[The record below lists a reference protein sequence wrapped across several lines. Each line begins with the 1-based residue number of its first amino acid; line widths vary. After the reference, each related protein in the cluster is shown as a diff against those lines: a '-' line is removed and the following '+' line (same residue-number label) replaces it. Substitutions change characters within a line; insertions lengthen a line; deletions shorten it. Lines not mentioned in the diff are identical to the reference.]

1 MFSNKTLYI
10 PDYVV
15 YEDIPTI
22 IKYFDYY
29 NIAKVKRVDVFK
41 HLEPEYYVE
50 DVSNYGYAYI
60 EIEEYYDNQGARNFY
75 NRIENNKGII
85 VYNDPYFWEV
95 KFKYYTCVRV
105 PECEV
110 PDCECEVPE
119 CEVPD
124 CECEVP
130 ECEVPDC
137 EVPECEVPEC
147 ESLNNDY
154 VYEEESYSDEFS
166 YNNYEQNF
174 NRFKKKQSAKKQK
187 LNEELLEIKKSIQH
201 IDDKQTK
208 LLKLLISNNNV
219 KNKKQNNNYKNKE
232 FKNSWLRRLRH
243 QSL

>member
-29 NIAKVKRVDVFK
+29 KIAKVKRVDVFK

-95 KFKYYTCVRV
+95 KFKYYTCLRV
-105 PECEV
+105 PECE
-110 PDCECEVPE
+110 
-119 CEVPD
+119 
-124 CECEVP
+124 
-130 ECEVPDC
+130 C

-232 FKNSWLRRLRH
+232 FKNNWSRRLRH

>member
-29 NIAKVKRVDVFK
+29 KIAKVKRVDVFK

-95 KFKYYTCVRV
+95 KFKYYTCLRV
-105 PECEV
+105 PE
-110 PDCECEVPE
+110 CECEVPE
-119 CEVPD
+119 CEVP
-124 CECEVP
+124 ECEVP
-130 ECEVPDC
+130 ECEC

-232 FKNSWLRRLRH
+232 FKNNWSRRLRH

>member
-29 NIAKVKRVDVFK
+29 KIAKVKRVDVFK

-105 PECEV
+105 PECE
-110 PDCECEVPE
+110 
-119 CEVPD
+119 
-124 CECEVP
+124 
-130 ECEVPDC
+130 C

-232 FKNSWLRRLRH
+232 FKNNWSRRLRH

>member
-110 PDCECEVPE
+110 PECEVPE